1 MVILSR
7 RKETFTSVTFDPN
20 DTSKL
25 SIRKY
30 SEIPTS
36 PETEVQAKEE
46 EPVPVK
52 VAVAPQRRT
61 RDQVTRHN
69 TQRNSHIPMP
79 KNTGHKIFKQFN

>member
-1 MVILSR
+1 M
-7 RKETFTSVTFDPN
+7 
-20 DTSKL
+20 
-25 SIRKY
+25 
-30 SEIPTS
+30 
-36 PETEVQAKEE
+36 QAKEE

-79 KNTGHKIFKQFN
+79 KNTDTKSSNSSIDQKSSSSNNSTEVLVTQLQPPLPQPQFPKS